1 MRPQPSKTLDVL
13 RHLEE
18 HGSITSMEAIELYG
32 ATRLSAIVFNL
43 RKEGFDIETV
53 TEGTVD
59 RHGRAV
65 NYARYVLRRDDG
77 KTVHQAGGRPHQ
89 EVLPGD
95 WESMERMGEAD
106 A

>member
-1 MRPQPSKTLDVL
+1 MRPHPSKTLDVF

-32 ATRLSAIVFNL
+32 ATRLSAIIFNL
-43 RKEGFDIETV
+43 RKEGHDIETV

-65 NYARYVLRRDDG
+65 NYARYVY
-77 KTVHQAGGRPHQ
+77 H
-89 EVLPGD
+89 EGD
-95 WESMERMGEAD
+95 SGEQQRLLD
-106 A
+106 V